1 MRNKLIKLIEKYGMW
16 LFAIW
21 MLIIMIITV
30 TSIKGQTVEDVRIEL
45 NKYDIK
51 NEHKNIIIAQSI
63 LETGWYES
71 LWCKNFSNIFGL
83 TMRVDTFRVAQTFT
97 KWEQSVKSYYYQ
109 IYMKYKKL
117 QAPKTYYA
125 FLVDL
130 PYAMDP
136 KYIDKLKKIVKKL
149 EDGTG
154 KS

>member
-21 MLIIMIITV
+21 MLIVMIITV

-51 NEHKNIIIAQSI
+51 NEHKSIIIAQSI

-71 LWCKNFSNIFGL
+71 LWCKNFNNIFGL

-109 IYMKYKKL
+109 IYLKYKKL
-117 QAPKTYYA
+117 EAPKTYYA

-136 KYIDKLKKIVKKL
+136 RYIDKLKKIVKKL
-149 EDGTG
+149 ENGTSQ
-154 KS
+154 K

>member
-21 MLIIMIITV
+21 MLIVMIITI
-30 TSIKGQTVEDVRIEL
+30 TSVKGQTIEDVRIEL

-51 NEHKNIIIAQSI
+51 NEHKSIIIAQSI

-71 LWCKNFSNIFGL
+71 LWCKNFNNIFGL

-97 KWEQSVKSYYYQ
+97 KWEYSVKSYYYQ
-109 IYMKYKKL
+109 IYLKYKKL
-117 QAPKTYYA
+117 EAPKTYYA

-136 KYIDKLKKIVKKL
+136 RYIDKLKKIVKKL
-149 EDGTG
+149 ENGTSQ
-154 KS
+154 K